1 MIVFDSIIQ
10 FVKINSNPSF
20 PAFKWTT
27 DGCWSRIPAMRFQ
40 SFNQVME
47 HMESFTNLERKTDK
61 YNTGT
66 YRLDRMQAIMEKLG
80 NPQNSYRTVHV
91 AGSKGKGSTASY
103 IASALQ
109 AAGFKTG
116 LYTSP
121 HVSDYRERFTINDR
135 FVEDDVLISVAQSLF
150 SSLEG
155 FSFCDSMGENT
166 PTTFELY
173 TAFAF
178 LLFKEEH
185 CTWAVIETGLGGR
198 LDATNII
205 MPQASVLTPI
215 ELEHTDVLG
224 DTITKIAVEKS
235 KIIKPGVPS
244 FSALQ
249 DPEALAVFK
258 AEAASKNSAFHY
270 LGDHI
275 SDVEDNLISFKD
287 GYSWNCSL
295 AMAGL
300 VQAQNCALAL
310 LVIRT
315 LGFYIPS
322 VTEKAMEENRLP
334 GRMELVPWKRPLYL
348 DGAHT
353 KNSMGH
359 LIGTFRK
366 MYPGRTGICIFGAV
380 TGKNHL
386 EMSRQVLQAFDTV
399 VVSKPGT
406 YKASNPEA
414 LYELLLSMKG
424 PSQTVVLREDASGAL
439 EYCLSHSKPG
449 EPVLCAGSFYL
460 AGEIKEALCL

>member
-1 MIVFDSIIQ
+1 
-10 FVKINSNPSF
+10 
-20 PAFKWTT
+20 
-27 DGCWSRIPAMRFQ
+27 MRFQ
-40 SFNQVME
+40 SFEQVME

-61 YNTGT
+61 YNTRT

-80 NPQNSYRTVHV
+80 NPQTSYRTIHV

-121 HVSDYRERFTINDR
+121 HVSDYRERFTICGK
-135 FVEDDVLISVAQSLF
+135 FIEDDVLISVADSLF

-155 FSFCDSMGENT
+155 FSFCDQMGENN

-178 LLFKEEH
+178 LLFKEVH

-224 DTITKIAVEKS
+224 DTITKIAIEKS
-235 KIIKPGVPS
+235 KIIKQGVPS
-244 FSALQ
+244 FSAIQ
-249 DPEALAVFK
+249 DPEALVVFK
-258 AEAASKNSAFHY
+258 AEAASVDSGFHY
-270 LGDHI
+270 LGDYI
-275 SDVEDNLISFKD
+275 SSVTEERISFKD
-287 GYSWNCSL
+287 GYSWNCNL

-315 LGFYIPS
+315 LGLYVPS

-353 KNSMGH
+353 RNSMGH
-359 LIGTFRK
+359 LLETFRK
-366 MYPGRTGICIFGAV
+366 MYPGRSGICIFGAV
-380 TGKNHL
+380 TGKNHV
-386 EMSRQVLQAFDTV
+386 EMSKQVLDAFDTV

-406 YKASNPEA
+406 YKANNPAA
-414 LYELLLSMKG
+414 LYELLVSLKS
-424 PSQTVVLREDASGAL
+424 PSQTVVLLEDASKAL
-439 EYCLSHSKPG
+439 DYCLSHTKDG

-460 AGEIKEALCL
+460 AGEIKEALCH